1 MEILNN
7 ITPGFI
13 FTSSFG
19 CLYPSISF
27 NKELETFAFKMEK
40 NTPSLNISN
49 QKGYHSDY
57 LSEDIPIIKKFFNAI
72 KPVVH
77 KYTDTLHIKT
87 PYRICFDKPWLNI
100 NNKGA
105 SNIAHNHPH
114 TFLAAV
120 YYIKTPAHGGSLC
133 FLNPRSPSL
142 FSLQYTKY
150 TNENSSF
157 WKIKPAVGNLIIFP
171 ADLLHSVEVNQSDEP
186 RISLAFNIDIDQIDL
201 NGQYDINK
209 EKVKR

>member
-1 MEILNN
+1 MGV
-7 ITPGFI
+7 TPGFI
-13 FTSSFG
+13 FTCSLG
-19 CLYPSISF
+19 CVYPSISF

-40 NTPSLNISN
+40 DAPSLNISN

-77 KYTDTLHIKT
+77 TYIDTLHIKA
-87 PYRICFDKPWLNI
+87 PYHIYFDKPWLNI

-120 YYIKTPAHGGSLC
+120 YYIKTPAHGGNLC

-157 WKIKPAVGNLIIFP
+157 WKVKPAVGNLIIFP

-201 NGQYDINK
+201 NNQYDINK
-209 EKVKR
+209 AKVKR

>member
-1 MEILNN
+1 MDL
-7 ITPGFI
+7 TPGFI
-13 FTSSFG
+13 FTCSFG

-40 NTPSLNISN
+40 NAPSLNISN

-120 YYIKTPAHGGSLC
+120 YYIKTPAHGGNLC

>member
-1 MEILNN
+1 MGV
-7 ITPGFI
+7 TPGFI
-13 FTSSFG
+13 FTCSLG
-19 CLYPSISF
+19 CVYPSISF

-40 NTPSLNISN
+40 DAPSLNISN

-120 YYIKTPAHGGSLC
+120 YYIKTPAHGGNLC

-201 NGQYDINK
+201 NNQYDINK
-209 EKVKR
+209 GKVKR